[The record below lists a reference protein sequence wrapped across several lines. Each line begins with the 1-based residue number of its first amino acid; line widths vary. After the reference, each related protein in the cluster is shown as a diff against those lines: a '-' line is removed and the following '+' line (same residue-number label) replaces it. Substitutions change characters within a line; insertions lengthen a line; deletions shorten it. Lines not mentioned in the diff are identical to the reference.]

1 MKKQDIVYCAG
12 LAVVVMAFMGWRS
25 VALMK
30 AERAHDEIMRQGI
43 VVGTTDDGALI
54 LRLADGTTV
63 LSK

>member
-1 MKKQDIVYCAG
+1 MSKKDIVYCG
-12 LAVVVMAFMGWRS
+12 FLAVIVMVFMGWRGL
-25 VALMK
+25 ALMK
-30 AERAHDEIMRQGI
+30 AEQAHDEIMRQGI